1 MVGRGRY
8 LTRRVTLLLPTLIGA
23 SIVVFLLIRLIPGDF
38 VTIMLG
44 VTASQN
50 EQSRAALVKLFHL
63 DRPLWVQYVEWLGAV
78 VVRGDLGRSLVTG
91 LSVRSEI
98 LRSFPVTLELVVL
111 SLALAMAT
119 SIPVG
124 AFVAVHRGR
133 VIDVAIR
140 VVSLLLIS
148 VPAFLLGLVLI
159 LMISRYVQWMPLLRY
174 TPPWE
179 DPIRNILTMLP
190 PSVAL
195 GAPLFALLL
204 RFIRSGLLETLGCDY
219 VRTARAKGVPE
230 RRIVSKHA
238 FRNALIPVMAV
249 VGTQVVQLVGGLVV
263 VETVFALPG
272 VGRLLVGAVQHRD
285 YVMMQG
291 ILLVLV
297 AFSTLVNV
305 CLDLLFAY
313 VDPRIAYG

>member
-1 MVGRGRY
+1 MVGIGWY
-8 LTRRVTLLLPTLIGA
+8 LVRRLSLLLPTLLGA
-23 SIVVFLLIRLIPGDF
+23 SIVIFALIRLIPGDF

-44 VTASQN
+44 VTAAQN
-50 EQSRAALVKLFHL
+50 EQSRDALVKAFHL
-63 DRPLWVQYVEWLGAV
+63 DRPLWVQYIEWMGAAV
-78 VVRGDLGRSLVTG
+78 VKGDLGRSLVTG

-98 LRSFPVTLELVVL
+98 VRSFPVTLELVVL
-111 SLALAMAT
+111 SLVLAMVT

-124 AFVAVHRGR
+124 AFTAVRSGR
-133 VIDVAIR
+133 IADAAIR

-148 VPAFLLGLVLI
+148 VPAFLLGLMLL
-159 LMISRYVQWMPLLRY
+159 LMISRYLQWMPILRY
-174 TPPWE
+174 TSPWE
-179 DPIRNILTMLP
+179 DPARNILTMVP
-190 PSVAL
+190 PSLAL

-204 RFIRSGLLETLGCDY
+204 RFVRSGLLETLGCDY

-230 RRIVSKHA
+230 RQVVSRHA
-238 FRNALIPVMAV
+238 FRNALVPVLAV

-272 VGRLLVGAVQHRD
+272 VGRLLVEAVRHRD
-285 YVMMQG
+285 YVMVQG

-297 AFSTLVNV
+297 GFSMLVNV
-305 CLDLLFAY
+305 CLDLLYAY

>member
-1 MVGRGRY
+1 MVGIGWY
-8 LTRRVTLLLPTLIGA
+8 LVRRLSLLLPTLLGA
-23 SIVVFLLIRLIPGDF
+23 SIVIFALIRLIPGDF

-44 VTASQN
+44 VTAAQN
-50 EQSRAALVKLFHL
+50 EQSRDALVKAFHL
-63 DRPLWVQYVEWLGAV
+63 DRPLWVQYIEWMGAAV
-78 VVRGDLGRSLVTG
+78 VKGDLGRSLVTG

-98 LRSFPVTLELVVL
+98 VRSFPVTLELVVL
-111 SLALAMAT
+111 SLVLAMVT

-124 AFVAVHRGR
+124 AFTAVRSGR
-133 VIDVAIR
+133 IADAAIR

-148 VPAFLLGLVLI
+148 VPAFLLGLMLL
-159 LMISRYVQWMPLLRY
+159 LMISRYLQWMPILRY
-174 TPPWE
+174 TSPWE
-179 DPIRNILTMLP
+179 DPARNILTMVP
-190 PSVAL
+190 PSLAL

-204 RFIRSGLLETLGCDY
+204 RFVRSGLLETLGCDY

-230 RRIVSKHA
+230 GRIVSRHA
-238 FRNALIPVMAV
+238 FRNALVPVLAV

-272 VGRLLVGAVQHRD
+272 VGRLLVEAVRHRD

-297 AFSTLVNV
+297 GFSMLVNV
-305 CLDLLFAY
+305 CLDLLYAY